1 MEAFQKALDS
11 VIKVLRLVG
20 ALALVLMMLITCA
33 DVLFRGFDRPIIWAV
48 DTVGFMAVLALACAM
63 PYTQV
68 EGGHV
73 GVDLLV
79 LKMSPRGQ
87 AAIDAITG
95 TVSTVLFGIVSW
107 QMWRYATELASK
119 GEVSMTVQIPK
130 SPFIYAVSVCF
141 GILCVAIFTEVIRNI
156 GKAVKE

>member
-1 MEAFQKALDS
+1 MEAFDKAL
-11 VIKVLRLVG
+11 VFVVKVLRLVG
-20 ALALVLMMLITCA
+20 ASALVLMMLITCA
-33 DVLFRGFDRPIIWAV
+33 DVLFRGFDHPIIWAV
-48 DTVGFMAVLALACAM
+48 DSVGFMAVLALACAM
-63 PYTQV
+63 PYTQT

-87 AAIDAITG
+87 AAIDAVTG
-95 TVSTVLFGIVSW
+95 TVSMVLFGVVSW
-107 QMWRYATELASK
+107 QMWRYARELASK

-130 SPFIYAVSVCF
+130 APFIYAVSICF
-141 GILCVAIFTEVIRNI
+141 GILCAAILAEVLRNA

>member
-1 MEAFQKALDS
+1 MEAFNKALTY

-20 ALALVLMMLITCA
+20 ASALVLMMLITCA

-87 AAIDAITG
+87 AVIDSITG
-95 TVSTVLFGIVSW
+95 TVSTVLFAVVSW
-107 QMWRYATELASK
+107 QMWRYARELASK

-130 SPFIYAVSVCF
+130 APFIYAVSICF
-141 GILCVAIFTEVIRNI
+141 GILCVAILADVLRNI

>member
-1 MEAFQKALDS
+1 MEVSKKALDF

-20 ALALVLMMLITCA
+20 ASALVLMMSITCA
-33 DVLFRGFDRPIIWAV
+33 DVIFRGFDRPIIWAV

-63 PYTQV
+63 PYTHS

-87 AAIDAITG
+87 AVTDVITSC
-95 TVSTVLFGIVSW
+95 TSLALFAVVSW
-107 QMWRYATELASK
+107 QMWRYAQELASK

-130 SPFIYAVSVCF
+130 APFIYAVSICF
-141 GILCVAIFTEVIRNI
+141 GILCIVILADVVRNL
-156 GKAVKE
+156 GKAEKA

>member
-1 MEAFQKALDS
+1 MEAFDKAL
-11 VIKVLRLVG
+11 VFVVKVLRLVG
-20 ALALVLMMLITCA
+20 ASALVLMMLITCA

-63 PYTQV
+63 PYTQT

-87 AAIDAITG
+87 AVIDAMTG
-95 TVSTVLFGIVSW
+95 TVSMALFGVVCW

-130 SPFIYAVSVCF
+130 APFIYAVSICF
-141 GILCVAIFTEVIRNI
+141 GILCAAILAEVLRNA

>member
-1 MEAFQKALDS
+1 MDAFQKALDS

-33 DVLFRGFDRPIIWAV
+33 DVLFRGFDHPIIWAV

-87 AAIDAITG
+87 AIIDSITAS
-95 TVSTVLFGIVSW
+95 VSTVLFGVISW
-107 QMWRYATELASK
+107 QMWRYASELASK

-130 SPFIYAVSVCF
+130 SPFIYAVSACF
-141 GILCVAIFTEVIRNI
+141 GILCVVLFTEVIRNI

>member
-1 MEAFQKALDS
+1 MEAFQKALDF
-11 VIKVLRLVG
+11 VIKALRLVG
-20 ALALVLMMLITCA
+20 ASALVLMMLITCA

-87 AAIDAITG
+87 AIIDAITG
-95 TVSTVLFGIVSW
+95 CVSTVLFGVVSW
-107 QMWRYATELASK
+107 QMWRYAQELASK

-130 SPFIYAVSVCF
+130 APFIYAVSVCF
-141 GILCVAIFTEVIRNI
+141 GILCIAILANVIRSI
-156 GKAVKE
+156 EQAVKE